1 MLLNIVDFLQG
12 IKITNRDS
20 KAQVLEILKA
30 EQAAKMMDL
39 ERPGASAAAAADRRV
54 KKSKKKKLRLAKD
67 AKASRG
73 SRKATAAATADAA
86 MEG

>member
-1 MLLNIVDFLQG
+1 MQG
-12 IKITNRDS
+12 IRITNRDS

-39 ERPGASAAAAADRRV
+39 EQPGASAAAAAADRKA

-67 AKASRG
+67 AKGSKG
-73 SRKATAAATADAA
+73 SRKAPAAATDAA